1 MRTHLRYA
9 AGGAR
14 ASRQVLSLAR
24 VFRGLRSARWT
35 LAWSSGE
42 VLFEL
47 AEFSLQIHCE
57 FIVHYKVNNSR
68 LCGCPTEKGKDERKN
83 I

>member
-57 FIVHYKVNNSR
+57 FIVLLQSKQLKIVWVSNR
-68 LCGCPTEKGKDERKN
+68 EGQR
-83 I
+83 